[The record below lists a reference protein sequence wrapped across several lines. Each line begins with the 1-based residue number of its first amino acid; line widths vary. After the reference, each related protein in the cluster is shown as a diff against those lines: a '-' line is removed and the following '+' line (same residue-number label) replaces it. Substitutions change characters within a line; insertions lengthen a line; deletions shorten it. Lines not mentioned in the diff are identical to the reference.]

1 MRKRDDLDGT
11 AGRKERPPNLTPFG
25 HVLYD
30 ILESRGVDTGSQS
43 MVAEGLKALGYPNP
57 RLSQQSISNW
67 TTYGEDRPKR
77 PPSYF
82 HPWLREAL
90 DLSKEERESLGE
102 AYLFETDWGQEEDPS
117 ARGEPPRLARED

>member
-1 MRKRDDLDGT
+1 MRKRDDLDG
-11 AGRKERPPNLTPFG
+11 AERKGRPPNLTPFG
-25 HVLYD
+25 RVLYD
-30 ILESRGVDTGSQS
+30 ILESRGVDTGSQKT
-43 MVAEGLKALGYPNP
+43 VAEGLKALGYPNP

-102 AYLFETDWGQEEDPS
+102 AYLFETDWGQEEGPS
-117 ARGEPPRLARED
+117 AREEPPRLARED